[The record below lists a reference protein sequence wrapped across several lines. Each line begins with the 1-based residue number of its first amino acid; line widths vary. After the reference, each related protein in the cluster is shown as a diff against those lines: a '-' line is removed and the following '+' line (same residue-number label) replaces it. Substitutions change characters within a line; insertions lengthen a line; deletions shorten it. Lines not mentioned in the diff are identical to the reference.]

1 MKYVRMGGNLRGPTA
16 LLCGAALLTGCMSW
30 KTAYPTIDEPDPSAA
45 GNLPARLA
53 EADRLAGTAG
63 DRRSLQNA
71 IAAYERVLEVDG
83 ANFEALSELGH
94 LYVLLGAAYGEGE
107 KGRFFKQAAD
117 YNARAMYTNAGFR
130 KLVDGGATLAEASRA
145 LGKREMDA
153 MGFWCQAL
161 FYYYKERLG
170 ALGRILNFKW
180 ILAAQTVLARMEEVD
195 PDWQHGG
202 LTFSKGIIYIALPKA
217 AGGDKAKA
225 KECVDGA
232 VAKHP
237 DVIRNRWGRAKY
249 YYTVMGQ
256 KEAFRKDLEWVLKQD
271 PHGWGPYA
279 WNLYFQDD
287 ARRMLAGID
296 RSFR

>member
-1 MKYVRMGGNLRGPTA
+1 MLRGPT
-16 LLCGAALLTGCMSW
+16 LFLCGAVLVAGCMSW
-30 KTAYPTIDEPDPSAA
+30 KTAYPTVEEPDPGAA
-45 GNLPARLA
+45 ADLPARLA
-53 EADRLAGTAG
+53 EAARLAGAAG
-63 DRRSLQNA
+63 DRKSLQSA
-71 IAAYERVLEVDG
+71 LAAYEKILEVDG
-83 ANFEALSELGH
+83 ANFKALCELGH
-94 LYVLLGAAYGEGE
+94 LYVLLGAAYGAGSGE
-107 KGRFFKQAAD
+107 KGRSYKQAAD
-117 YNARAMYTNAGFR
+117 YNARAMYTNAEFK
-130 KLVDGGATLAEASRA
+130 KLVDEGATLAEASRV
-145 LGKREMDA
+145 LGRREMDA

-195 PDWQHGG
+195 PDWQRGG
-202 LTFSKGIIYIALPKA
+202 LTFSNGIIYIALPKV
-217 AGGDKAKA
+217 AGGDKVKA

-249 YYTVMGQ
+249 YYTVMGE

-271 PHGWGPYA
+271 PRGWGPYA
-279 WNLYFQDD
+279 WNVYFKDD
-287 ARRMLAGID
+287 AKRMLEGID

>member
-1 MKYVRMGGNLRGPTA
+1 MLRGSTA
-16 LLCGAALLTGCMSW
+16 LLCGAAFLAGCMSW
-30 KTAYPTIDEPDPSAA
+30 KTSYPAIHEPDPTAA
-45 GNLPARLA
+45 GGLPARLA
-53 EADRLAGTAG
+53 EADRLAGAAG
-63 DRRSLQNA
+63 DRESLQA
-71 IAAYERVLEVDG
+71 AVAAYEEVLEVDG
-83 ANFEALSELGH
+83 ANFHALSELGH
-94 LYVLLGAAYGEGE
+94 LYVLLGAAYGKDSGE
-107 KGRFFKQAAD
+107 KGRFYRQASD
-117 YNARAMYTNAGFR
+117 YNARAMYTNPEFR
-130 KLVDGGATLAEASRA
+130 KLVDGGATLAEASRV
-145 LGKREMDA
+145 LDEREMDA

-180 ILAAQTVLARMEEVD
+180 ILAAQTVLARMAEVD
-195 PDWQHGG
+195 PDWQRGG
-202 LTFSKGIIYIALPKA
+202 LTFSNGIIYIALPKA

-249 YYTVMGQ
+249 YYTVMGN

-271 PHGWGPYA
+271 PRGWGPYA
-279 WNLYFQDD
+279 WNVYFQDD
-287 ARRMLAGID
+287 AKRMLDGID